1 MINRFIKNYLFNH
14 NFQINLFLKFLLK
27 RLKNIE
33 IHKLQWI
40 DQNKNILKVLKDQSE
55 VLSYSP
61 KFFIKE
67 NTISKVNIPA
77 TILYELKNVLIQT
90 RSSHIIYKNSNT
102 PIMERVLDSDIN
114 YSDYSTGYIRY
125 HNDEFAA
132 IKHEKKE
139 LITLKENTLFI
150 GGNGVYN
157 YYHWLI
163 EIAPKILLL
172 TPEILNQYSIK
183 DIVLDE
189 SIKNTPSLKE
199 ILDIFMKHKK
209 IKLNTIYINTS
220 KDIFI
225 EKLHYIN
232 NRNNFVF
239 NSRNVLSATNKSC
252 YCPELIQT
260 IREAC
265 FKYSNE
271 IKTTIKYEKIF
282 LMRKEGS
289 VRSYNQEETINFF
302 SKYGFQAIYLED
314 YNFLEQINIFS
325 HAKFIVGPSGAAWS
339 NIIFCQPN
347 TMALSWLPNTLSD
360 FSVFSTL
367 AHIVKCNMQFIFAK
381 PADTS
386 EVHSN
391 YYLNIVDLEKTYK
404 AML

>member
-1 MINRFIKNYLFNH
+1 MINRFIKNYLFSH

-33 IHKLQWI
+33 VHKIQWI
-40 DQNKNILKVLKDQSE
+40 DQNKKILKVLKEQSD
-55 VLSYSP
+55 VLSYAP
-61 KFFIKE
+61 TFIIKH
-67 NTISKVNIPA
+67 NTISKVTIPE
-77 TILYELKNVLIQT
+77 TILYELENVLVHT
-90 RSSHIIYKNSNT
+90 RSSHIIYKDTNT

-125 HNDEFAA
+125 HNNEFAA
-132 IKHEKKE
+132 IKYEKKE
-139 LITLKENTLFI
+139 LITLKENILFI

-172 TPEILNQYSIK
+172 TQEILNQYNIK
-183 DIVLDE
+183 DIILDE
-189 SIKNTPSLKE
+189 SIKNTSSLKE
-199 ILDIFMKHKK
+199 ILDIFIKHKK
-209 IKLNTIYINTS
+209 IKLNIIYKNIS

-225 EKLHYIN
+225 KKLYYIN

-239 NSRNVLSATNKSC
+239 NSINVLSATNKSC
-252 YCPELIQT
+252 YCPELIQA

-265 FKYSNE
+265 FGYSNE
-271 IKTTIKYEKIF
+271 IKTPIDYKKIF

-302 SKYGFQAIYLED
+302 STYGFQAIYLED
-314 YNFLEQINIFS
+314 YSFLEQVNIFRN
-325 HAKFIVGPSGAAWS
+325 AEFIVGPSGAAWS

-367 AHIVKCNMQFIFAK
+367 AHIVKCNMQFIFAE
-381 PADTS
+381 PTETH

-391 YYLNIVDLEKTYK
+391 YNLNIVDLEKTYK